1 MSTTPVL
8 PAVVTTIDDDGGQ
21 RISVFDADRA
31 EICGAFKPVDRTFK
45 DANANPVVPGKG
57 RLLSCGAL

>member
-21 RISVFDADRA
+21 RISVFGADRA
-31 EICGAFKPVDRTFK
+31 EICGAFKPDRTFK
-45 DANANPVVPGKG
+45 DANANPVVPGNG
-57 RLLSCGAL
+57 RLVSCGAV